1 MSWRQTVESTFAG
14 WPATERSR
22 AMQEIAEENDHAE
35 RLGYTCHPDDRRGFG
50 KCYFMKGNTR
60 VWHSPDGWAVATGT
74 GQGASNVRGEDCL
87 DDCDLGH
94 YESRSFFHTLDQA
107 LRGEGAFLRL
117 NRFGR
122 REG

>member
-1 MSWRQTVESTFAG
+1 MSWRQTVESIFAG

-22 AMQEIAEENDHAE
+22 VMQEIAEENDHAE

-60 VWHSPDGWAVATGT
+60 VWHSPDGWAVATCT
-74 GQGASNVRGEDCL
+74 GQV
-87 DDCDLGH
+87 GH
-94 YESRSFFHTLDQA
+94 YEARSFFHTLDQA

>member
-1 MSWRQTVESTFAG
+1 MSWRQAVDSTFAG
-14 WPATERSR
+14 WPASERSR

-50 KCYFMKGNTR
+50 KCYFTKGNTR
-60 VWHSPDGWAVATGT
+60 VWHSPDGWAVATCT
-74 GQGASNVRGEDCL
+74 GQV
-87 DDCDLGH
+87 GH
-94 YESRSFFHTLDQA
+94 YDARSFFHTLDQA
-107 LRGEGAFLRL
+107 LRGEGAFLHL

>member
-1 MSWRQTVESTFAG
+1 MSWRQAVELEFAG
-14 WPATERSR
+14 WPANERSR

-35 RLGYTCHPDDRRGFG
+35 RLGYTCHLDDRRGFG

-60 VWHSPDGWAVATGT
+60 VWQSADGWVSAICT
-74 GQGASNVRGEDCL
+74 GQV
-87 DDCDLGH
+87 GH
-94 YESRSFFHTLDQA
+94 YWARDLFHTLDQA

-117 NRFGR
+117 NRFDR